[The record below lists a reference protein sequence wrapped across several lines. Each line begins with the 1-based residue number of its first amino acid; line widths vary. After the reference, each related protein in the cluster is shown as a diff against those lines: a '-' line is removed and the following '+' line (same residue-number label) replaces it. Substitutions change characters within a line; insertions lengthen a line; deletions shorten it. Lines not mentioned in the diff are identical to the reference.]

1 MIPRSS
7 LLANRNNSCHC
18 NRGELQILRGR
29 AQRRRPREHCV
40 NTLAVGRIGCVEL
53 TAPQCKVS
61 PPYIPRSRKYIH
73 CMAPLPGGLTP
84 FISTPAVKEKKLI
97 YSFFFFFWILLCDS
111 HSQVERLSVC
121 FQYRFGLDYLLV
133 SNTHPSKFQ
142 TAYIKVLYIASIWR
156 NIQRTNWR
164 CQYYILYLWIR
175 HTTHRFGFTCLKIFI
190 LLIYSI
196 LVYTVSCHS
205 QHDSFGHIDTCS
217 VDCTRATRRKNCTG
231 NMGCRTGQMTKMLHP
246 CIVRGSV

>member
-18 NRGELQILRGR
+18 NPGELQIPCGH
-29 AQRRRPREHCV
+29 AKRRLLREHCV

-97 YSFFFFFWILLCDS
+97 YFPIAFFFFFFVSFCVTRIHKWNVCQFVFSIT
-111 HSQVERLSVC
+111 SVWYW
-121 FQYRFGLDYLLV
+121 FPTLIHLNF
-133 SNTHPSKFQ
+133 K
-142 TAYIKVLYIASIWR
+142 
-156 NIQRTNWR
+156 
-164 CQYYILYLWIR
+164 
-175 HTTHRFGFTCLKIFI
+175 
-190 LLIYSI
+190 LLI
-196 LVYTVSCHS
+196 
-205 QHDSFGHIDTCS
+205 
-217 VDCTRATRRKNCTG
+217 
-231 NMGCRTGQMTKMLHP
+231 
-246 CIVRGSV
+246 